1 MGKEISINTFKGISC
16 YVCLGACI
24 VPKRVRE
31 RERGPYKRMKN
42 KFWIQLHK
50 AHNGAIRM
58 LKDEYPWVRKLASIP
73 SREFHA
79 MFV

>member
-1 MGKEISINTFKGISC
+1 VGKEISINTFKGISC

-24 VPKRVRE
+24 VPERE
-31 RERGPYKRMKN
+31 RERERERESLQENEEQVM
-42 KFWIQLHK
+42 L
-50 AHNGAIRM
+50 HNGAIRM